1 MSKIK
6 KRTNGHLV
14 QIELE
19 ALRKAVPLLVEMQDL
34 LEQLESKNISEFET
48 TINKR
53 SGFVNSLMSASAYG
67 KEAEYSRLL
76 ELEKQINNRL
86 TSEDLTKSKELKS
99 SVIAKVIDS
108 HTEFYTETEQK
119 TKKTLEGL
127 MKSFNSLT
135 IEERQNIGFNRNS
148 QLAWTMYSELRF

>member
-34 LEQLESKNISEFET
+34 LEQLESKSISEFET

-127 MKSFNSLT
+127 MKTFNSLT
-135 IEERQNIGFNRNS
+135 IEERQHIGFNRNS
-148 QLAWTMYSELRF
+148 ELAWTMYSELRF

>member
-14 QIELE
+14 HQELE

-34 LEQLESKNISEFET
+34 LEQLESKSISEFET

-86 TSEDLTKSKELKS
+86 KNLFTG
-99 SVIAKVIDS
+99 
-108 HTEFYTETEQK
+108 K
-119 TKKTLEGL
+119 T
-127 MKSFNSLT
+127 
-135 IEERQNIGFNRNS
+135 
-148 QLAWTMYSELRF
+148 

>member
-1 MSKIK
+1 MK
-6 KRTNGHLV
+6 KRTNGYLV
-14 QIELE
+14 HQELE

-34 LEQLESKNISEFET
+34 LEQLESKSISEFET

-108 HTEFYTETEQK
+108 HTEYYSPAELT
-119 TKKTLEGL
+119 TKKTLEKL
-127 MKSFNSLT
+127 MQEFNKLST
-135 IEERQNIGFNRNS
+135 ENRQHIGFNRNS
-148 QLAWTMYSELRF
+148 ELAWTMYSELRF